1 MLNHMTNISLCMKW
15 LGLSY
20 HTCLVSFSTTT
31 AEMSSWTVGSFL
43 PNTKHSLTSG
53 WPCST
58 SSISLGETW
67 LFWYLE
73 NATYSYALVISWKM
87 KWLNLD
93 MTLKLLSTFTYFMI
107 SLIRSTRVKFA
118 CSSYVPKSP
127 LRINPSSRKTS
138 LLASGLSR

>member
-1 MLNHMTNISLCMKW
+1 MINISRCMKW
-15 LGLSY
+15 LRLSY

-43 PNTKHSLTSG
+43 PNTKHSFTSG

-73 NATYSYALVISWKM
+73 SATYSFALVIYWKM
-87 KWLNLD
+87 KWLKCNYRYDSENIENL
-93 MTLKLLSTFTYFMI
+93 TYFMI